1 MVEPVLRIS
10 ISPLGMVKIDAAVQA
25 DADRPKV
32 LAFYAE
38 VLSDI
43 LAFDSAIRR
52 RAATSAGPQSV

>member
-10 ISPLGMVKIDAAVQA
+10 ISPSGMVKIDAAVLA
-25 DADRPKV
+25 DADRPRV

-43 LAFDSAIRR
+43 LAFDSAVRR
-52 RAATSAGPQSV
+52 RAATSAASQRV